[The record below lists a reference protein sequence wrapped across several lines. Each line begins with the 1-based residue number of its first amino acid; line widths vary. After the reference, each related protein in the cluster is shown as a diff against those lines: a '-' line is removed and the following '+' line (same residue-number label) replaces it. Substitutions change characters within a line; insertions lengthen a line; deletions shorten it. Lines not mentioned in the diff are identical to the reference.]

1 MVKNDLPKIREENR
15 LLTIILLTYLVS
27 VTSIYLVGYP
37 KLSSFLLFVNV
48 TVIIYY
54 LVTSQEKHTV
64 KLIISLILAL
74 LLFFLHVFFL
84 IAQLMPIH

>member
-27 VTSIYLVGYP
+27 FTSIYLVGYP

-48 TVIIYY
+48 IVIIYY
-54 LVTSQEKHTV
+54 LVTSHGKHTV

-74 LLFFLHVFFL
+74 LLFFLHVFIL

>member
-15 LLTIILLTYLVS
+15 LLTIILLTYFVS

-48 TVIIYY
+48 IVIIYY
-54 LVTSQEKHTV
+54 LVTSQGKHTV

-84 IAQLMPIH
+84 IVHLMPIH

>member
-15 LLTIILLTYLVS
+15 LLTIILLTYFVS
-27 VTSIYLVGYP
+27 VTSIYLFGYP

-48 TVIIYY
+48 IVIIYY
-54 LVTSQEKHTV
+54 LVTSQGKHTV

-84 IAQLMPIH
+84 IAHLMPIH